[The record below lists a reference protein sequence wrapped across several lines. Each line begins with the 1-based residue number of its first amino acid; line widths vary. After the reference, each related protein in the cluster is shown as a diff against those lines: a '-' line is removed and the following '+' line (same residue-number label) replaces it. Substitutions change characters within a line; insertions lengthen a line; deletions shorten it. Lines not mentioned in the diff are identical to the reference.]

1 MISALGSDSTED
13 SRACR
18 QPLRQRL
25 MAKRRRK
32 TVAYGTVFPLL
43 PVAVKA
49 GIKFFSG
56 TFLFRTKDNQA
67 REGFSRYLTTKI

>member
-1 MISALGSDSTED
+1 MA
-13 SRACR
+13 
-18 QPLRQRL
+18 QRT
-25 MAKRRRK
+25 RI

-56 TFLFRTKDNQA
+56 ILLFRTKDNQA
-67 REGFSRYLTTKI
+67 MESFSMYRTTKI